1 MKRFWITM
9 AHIGVIA
16 AGTAASIMIPGAGIY
31 IIPAMGTV
39 NALLPSPMK
48 PAVTKSSDE

>member
-1 MKRFWITM
+1 MKRFWITV
-9 AHIGVIA
+9 AHIGIIA
-16 AGTAASIMIPGAGIY
+16 AGTAASIMVPGAGVF

-48 PAVTKSSDE
+48 PAAPKSSNE